1 MAKPVS
7 SSFILKTIQG
17 LFLMLMVVNLAYAE
31 QFADP
36 TRPPDTMGSGQTANP
51 NVESAPVL
59 QSVLISPHRRLAII
73 NGKAVKLGE
82 KFGKSKLVSITETE
96 VVLQSGKDLQTL
108 KLFPGVQKRLTS
120 EAVDNRADRRR

>member
-7 SSFILKTIQG
+7 SSFILKTIQS
-17 LFLMLMVVNLAYAE
+17 LFLMLMGVTLACAE